1 MTTLR
6 EVRGEPD
13 TGVEDVNAYV
23 ESACAK
29 TVYLGFRCTDLRTLT
44 AGLDAGALPAS
55 ALEARA
61 RTATAAEALRRAATL
76 AEDAEASLHRARA
89 LCASAAL
96 PTAVAAENVARVE
109 RAERYLAKTA
119 LPRFRETAPRLHA
132 AVEYAERAVRE
143 RERAARGGFFKGG
156 GFFGA
161 GGSEGGDKPRVQRQ
175 VSGILV
181 AYTAAA
187 EAEEKARDA
196 ELIAREAAEVQTAMD
211 VLMGRITEQDLR
223 VGRMAL
229 AVEGAEG
236 ATEKGVEDLEAA
248 QRLLARRRRCCCCA
262 WAAALVALL
271 VALLVLQLRFQ
282 LLKK

>member
-13 TGVEDVNAYV
+13 PLSVEDINGIV

-44 AGLDAGALPAS
+44 AGLDAGALPAP

-61 RTATAAEALRRAATL
+61 RTAAAAEALRRAATL

-96 PTAVAAENVARVE
+96 PAAGAAENLARVE

-119 LPRFRETAPRLHA
+119 LPRFRETAPRLQA
-132 AVEYAERAVRE
+132 ALEYAERAVRE

-161 GGSEGGDKPRVQRQ
+161 GTSEDKPRVQRQ

-211 VLMGRITEQDLR
+211 VLMGRIAEQDLR
-223 VGRMAL
+223 VGRVAL
-229 AVEGAEG
+229 TVEGAEG
-236 ATEKGVEDLEAA
+236 TTEKGVEDLEAA

-262 WAAALVALL
+262 WAAALLALL